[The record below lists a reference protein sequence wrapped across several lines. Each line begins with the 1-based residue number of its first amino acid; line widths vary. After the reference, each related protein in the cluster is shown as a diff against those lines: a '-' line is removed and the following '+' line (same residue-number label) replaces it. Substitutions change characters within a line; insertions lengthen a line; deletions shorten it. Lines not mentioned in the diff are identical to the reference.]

1 MGFSLR
7 VEVGGNVRTFVVILV
22 RRLNMIP
29 ESAEETIAKEDSM
42 KRILWISLIQII
54 LVSLLVSNANAEE
67 RRSFYSGVRC
77 LGMGGACLAVTNDE
91 TALLV
96 NPAGLGKLRDFFG
109 TVLDPEL
116 EFGYTTYGMYSES
129 SFSNP
134 YSLENIVGAL
144 DRKRSSYY
152 HAKAQVFPS
161 FVARNFGIGLYGNYL
176 LDAEMAG
183 DGSTIN
189 TYYRNDLALVLGFNF
204 RLLDGRLKVG
214 FNTKLI
220 SRIEVSDPALSAT
233 GPLDY
238 ATIASEGVG
247 LSTDVAVMMTAPWT
261 YLPTVTAVLRDV
273 GDTKFDS
280 AEGVRLS
287 SATRPNLV
295 KQDLDVAAALFP
307 IHTNNVRSSWTVE
320 YRGLLTSQDEPD
332 KAKLLHAGLEMN
344 FGDVFF
350 LRGGYN
356 QRYWTAG
363 FELASEKFQWQL
375 ATYGEEVGTAEAPKE
390 DRRYTFKFAFR
401 F

>member
-1 MGFSLR
+1 
-7 VEVGGNVRTFVVILV
+7 
-22 RRLNMIP
+22 
-29 ESAEETIAKEDSM
+29 M
-42 KRILWISLIQII
+42 KRIFWISLIQI
-54 LVSLLVSNANAEE
+54 LVLLSLAPDAFARE
-67 RRSFYSGVRC
+67 RHSFYSGVRC
-77 LGMGGACLAVTNDE
+77 LGMGGACLAVVNDE

-96 NPAGLGKLRDFFG
+96 NPAALGKLRDYYG
-109 TVLDPEL
+109 TILDPEL
-116 EFGYTTYGMYSES
+116 EFNYQAAGMYQES

-134 YSLENIVGAL
+134 FSLEDVYGAL
-144 DRKRSSYY
+144 DKKRSSYY

-183 DGSTIN
+183 DGSTID
-189 TYYRNDLALVLGFNF
+189 TFYRNDLALVLGFNF
-204 RLLDGRLKVG
+204 RFFDGRMKLG

-220 SRIEVSDPALSAT
+220 NRIEVDNPTLSAT

-238 ATIASEGVG
+238 ASIASEGVG
-247 LSTDVAVMMTAPWT
+247 LSTDIGLILTAPWQM
-261 YLPTVTAVLRDV
+261 LPTVTAVLRDV
-273 GDTKFDS
+273 GDTKFDT
-280 AEGVRLS
+280 ADGVRLS
-287 SATRPNLV
+287 SATRPNTI

-307 IHTNNVRSSWTVE
+307 IHNNNMRSSWTVE
-320 YRGLLTSQDEPD
+320 YRGLLTSADEPD

-363 FELASEKFQWQL
+363 FELASERFQWQL
-375 ATYGEEVGTAEAPKE
+375 ATYGEEVGTSDLPKE